1 MHTHL
6 TTHAL
11 PHRSV
16 SIHRYTHLVIHALQ
30 DNPMDKHNPI
40 RHSRTHTP
48 GHPCTTIQD
57 NPMHTF
63 THTQTLTHT
72 HTRGYACT
80 ATRPCL
86 HTHTHLAIHALQ
98 DNPIDTNNTLRH
110 SPTHT
115 GYPCTTP
122 CTHTNTLT
130 HLQHTHNW
138 LSNCSTTHPQL
149 LKHELQHHI
158 TPIPSAPTPNPNHTT
173 TTRLI
178 GHP

>member
-6 TTHAL
+6 ATHAL

-16 SIHRYTHLVIHALQ
+16 SVHRYTHLVIHALQ
-30 DNPMDKHNPI
+30 DNPWTNTTQSD
-40 RHSRTHTP
+40 THAHT
-48 GHPCTTIQD
+48 HQAIHALQD

-63 THTQTLTHT
+63 THTQTLTHA